1 MTYKEIQRELIIA
14 TKERNKHWKAAL
26 VEIIS
31 TAKNMAIAQK
41 CKDDISE
48 SIVTDAVMK
57 TVKMYKEQVETC
69 PSDREELL
77 AEYNTRLKY
86 AMLYMPVMMNE
97 EEVKKAV
104 YHILATVDIQRDTKG
119 ALMKAVMPRLKGKAD
134 GKLINKVVTEIYNK
148 TIQY

>member
-1 MTYKEIQRELIIA
+1 
-14 TKERNKHWKAAL
+14 
-26 VEIIS
+26 
-31 TAKNMAIAQK
+31 MAIAQK

-77 AEYNTRLKY
+77 SEYNTRLKY
-86 AMLYMPVMMNE
+86 AMLYMPIMMNE

-104 YHILATVDIQRDTKG
+104 YHILATVDIQQDTKG